1 MHWFLRFLL
10 LISLLV
16 FSSSVIAAGDG
27 VTRITKEELK
37 AKLDKGEKIIILDV
51 RTKSSYN
58 GSTMRIKGDVRK
70 EPDMAES
77 WYKELPMDKEIVT
90 YCT

>member
-58 GSTMRIKGDVRK
+58 GSAIKIKGDVRK
-70 EPDMAES
+70 DTNMAES
-77 WYKELPMDKEIVT
+77 WYKELPIDREIIT

>member
-1 MHWFLRFLL
+1 MQRLFKFLL
-10 LISLLV
+10 LISLFML
-16 FSSSVIAAGDG
+16 SSSVIAAGDG
-27 VTRITKEELK
+27 VSRITKEELK
-37 AKLDKGEKIIILDV
+37 KKIDKGEQVIILDV

-70 EPDMAES
+70 EPDIAES
-77 WYKELPMDKEIVT
+77 WYKDLPMDKEIAT